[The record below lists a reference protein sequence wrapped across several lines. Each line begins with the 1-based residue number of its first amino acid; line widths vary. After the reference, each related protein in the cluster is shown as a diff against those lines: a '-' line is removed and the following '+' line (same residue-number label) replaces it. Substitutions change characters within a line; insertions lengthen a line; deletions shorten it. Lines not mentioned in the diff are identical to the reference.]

1 MAQLA
6 LPMVQAVASVI
17 PLVGAPMQAAIGG
30 LLTSLQAIDVRAWM
44 TASIRELCNA
54 SPASDPVEQSRRESF
69 VRMLQVTSSRVTM
82 LRQRCLAST
91 PVTQAIAG
99 CFVEIDR
106 YLAEYLWSSSMQSQR
121 DMREV
126 LVILQREQED
136 RQNFLMTIENLV
148 TRQHSS
154 VGPTATQ
161 LIGTATRGCVTL
173 IDATG
178 HQHPI
183 SVDFCTSFEQFNEM
197 LKVLFK
203 CNSIKAQI
211 QRRYME
217 SGHYDLC
224 IDEGTQ
230 VTQLTCNEWSKL
242 EAGTK
247 VVMRIIIQQQTTS
260 YGCPCGAVNTLGI
273 GSVTYSFE
281 RQAGCSID
289 W

>member
-1 MAQLA
+1 
-6 LPMVQAVASVI
+6 
-17 PLVGAPMQAAIGG
+17 
-30 LLTSLQAIDVRAWM
+30 
-44 TASIRELCNA
+44 
-54 SPASDPVEQSRRESF
+54 
-69 VRMLQVTSSRVTM
+69 MLQDTSARVTM
-82 LRQRCLAST
+82 LRERCLAST

-121 DMREV
+121 DIREV

-136 RQNFLMTIENLV
+136 RQNFLMTIESLV

-203 CNSIKAQI
+203 CNSIEAQI
-211 QRRYME
+211 QRLFMKR
-217 SGHYDLC
+217 GQYDLC

-230 VTQLTCNEWSKL
+230 VTRLTSNEWSRL
-242 EAGTK
+242 EVGTK
-247 VVMRIIIQQQTTS
+247 VVMRIIIQQHTTS
-260 YGCPCGAVNTLGI
+260 SSGVSYECPCGTVNTLGV
-273 GSVTYSFE
+273 GSIMYSFE
-281 RQAGCSID
+281 RQAGCSINCRKCGRRFQISRVSSREGRGTVARMSRID
-289 W
+289 SGRVTDAKNLIRNFHVQQTACQHDL